1 MGIGGDAVLG
11 RREVGCLVARELHR
25 AAGEID
31 ELVAIH
37 GTPFLLFYNNCPPA
51 ACAVAPSNHQL
62 LKSDW

>member
-37 GTPFLLFYNNCPPA
+37 GTPFLLFITIAHRRRALSRPATINC
-51 ACAVAPSNHQL
+51 
-62 LKSDW
+62 